1 MSFNPE
7 TRPSLIR
14 RVQAG
19 TDAEAWNEFS
29 AIYRPVIVR
38 LAVAKGLQAEDAE
51 DLAQKVLM
59 SVAKN
64 IKRWKQDEKRAR
76 FRTWLQ
82 RVVRNATLNA
92 LTRAPKDA
100 AIGGAAAFEVLAEL
114 PQRDSEAFDR
124 EWRRETLHW
133 AAQQVRDEFQPA
145 TWDAFWLT
153 AVEGES
159 PEAAAARTGKS
170 IGAVYIAR
178 TRVMQRIRAKVEELL
193 EDES

>member
-1 MSFNPE
+1 MSLNPE

-19 TDAEAWNEFS
+19 TDADAWDEFS

-38 LAVAKGLQAEDAE
+38 LAVSKGLQPADAD

-100 AIGGAAAFEVLAEL
+100 AVGGSGALEVLAEL
-114 PQRDSEAFDR
+114 PQSDSEAFDR

-193 EDES
+193 EEES

>member
-1 MSFNPE
+1 MSINPE

-19 TDAEAWNEFS
+19 TDAEAWDEFS

-64 IKRWKQDEKRAR
+64 IKRWQQDEKRAR

-92 LTRAPKDA
+92 LTRTPRDA
-100 AIGGAAAFEVLAEL
+100 AVGGTAAFEVLSEL

-153 AVEGES
+153 AVEGQS
-159 PEAAAARTGKS
+159 PEVAAARTGKS

>member
-19 TDAEAWNEFS
+19 TDADAWDEFS

-124 EWRRETLHW
+124 EWRRETLQW
-133 AAQQVRDEFQPA
+133 AAQQVRDDFQPA